1 MFKKKGYSLSYYR
14 FSVVAIVV
22 ALLALSCVL
31 LQRLQGGETQVMLK
45 QIAGILLGLFV
56 MVMVSLVDYHF
67 ICKFFIPLYLFN
79 ILLMFICKYVTYSMF
94 PLVYGWKHYEAKRW
108 IKIGGHGQAGSGFEF
123 MPSEIS
129 KLILII
135 FMAKLFCLLEKR
147 INTVL
152 GLLVIVITVGIP
164 IFLVFDQPDL
174 STGQEQTHF
183 HKVTRCTRNVAHE
196 HAVFAQKGIHE
207 ARLARI
213 RRAVEHGQREPAE
226 RSLPVKTV

>member
-108 IKIGGHGQAGSGFEF
+108 RSRSGRF
-123 MPSEIS
+123 
-129 KLILII
+129 
-135 FMAKLFCLLEKR
+135 
-147 INTVL
+147 
-152 GLLVIVITVGIP
+152 
-164 IFLVFDQPDL
+164 
-174 STGQEQTHF
+174 
-183 HKVTRCTRNVAHE
+183 
-196 HAVFAQKGIHE
+196 
-207 ARLARI
+207 RL
-213 RRAVEHGQREPAE
+213 
-226 RSLPVKTV
+226 